1 MKKNNIIK
9 KVSVAAFT
17 TTLLFASCTGNF
29 DELNTHPTDL
39 YPENMTPT
47 ERVGTLFVA
56 MTRLLNACQENN
68 SQHTEQ
74 MVGQYGGYFAT
85 TAPWN
90 GTNFG
95 TFNPSADWVATSY
108 KDMFTEFYPN
118 FQTVKESTGGT
129 GYIYAWASILR
140 VGVMLRVADIY
151 GPIPY
156 SEMGKG
162 EFQVAYDDVKTL
174 YHNML
179 DDLTRS
185 IDVLSAF
192 VQENAGKD
200 IPVAQYDIV
209 YNGNFSKWIKYANSL
224 KLRMAVRIASN
235 TEDTDY
241 AKQIMAQAIEG
252 GVIESNEDNAFFPSM
267 PYNPFWIASNWGDL
281 AINATL
287 STYMNGYN
295 DPRISK
301 YMTSASRQ
309 SGYCGVRMGIE
320 NTSKDK
326 EGNSANYSKP
336 AATDVSPMPVFYA
349 AETYFLK
356 AEAALQGWIGGG
368 EAAAKSYYEQGI
380 QTSMSQ
386 YSVAI
391 GDYLSSTTVPQG
403 YTDKVNSNNKI
414 SFTNTPPTVAW
425 EDGSNKLQKIIT
437 QKWIANYPLGI
448 EAWCDYRRTGYPEL
462 FTARDNL
469 SSVGYI
475 GDIDSKRMVRRLPY
489 PITEKSS
496 NSSNVET
503 AIATMLGGPDTGSTD
518 LWWAKKN

>member
-1 MKKNNIIK
+1 MEHSIL
-9 KVSVAAFT
+9 VLT
-17 TTLLFASCTGNF
+17 
-29 DELNTHPTDL
+29 
-39 YPENMTPT
+39 
-47 ERVGTLFVA
+47 RVDV
-56 MTRLLNACQENN
+56 
-68 SQHTEQ
+68 
-74 MVGQYGGYFAT
+74 
-85 TAPWN
+85 P
-90 GTNFG
+90 
-95 TFNPSADWVATSY
+95 Y

-118 FQTVKESTGGT
+118 FQTIKESTGGT

-174 YHNML
+174 YHNMF

-185 IDVLSAF
+185 INVLSAF
-192 VQENAGKD
+192 VQENEGKEV
-200 IPVAQYDIV
+200 PVAEYDII
-209 YNGNFSKWIKYANSL
+209 YNGDFSKWIKYANSL

-235 TEDTDY
+235 TEDTEY
-241 AKQIMAQAIEG
+241 AKQMMAEAIDG
-252 GVIESNEDNAFFPSM
+252 GVIESNDDNAFFPSM
-267 PYNPFWIASNWGDL
+267 PYNPFWIASDWGDL

-287 STYMNGYN
+287 SAYMNGYN

-301 YMTSASRQ
+301 YMNTSTSYRE
-309 SGYCGVRMGIE
+309 YRGVRMGIKD
-320 NTSKDK
+320 TSKSV
-326 EGNSANYSKP
+326 EGSAARYSKP
-336 AATDVSPMPVFYA
+336 AVTDAFPMPLFYA

-356 AEAALQGWIGGG
+356 AEAALQGWIAGGT
-368 EAAAKSYYEQGI
+368 AAAKSYYEQGI
-380 QTSMSQ
+380 QISMNQ
-386 YSVAI
+386 YGVEI
-391 GDYLSSTTVPQG
+391 GDYLSSTVVPQG
-403 YTDKVNSNNKI
+403 YTDRWNSQNNI
-414 SFTNTPPTVAW
+414 SFTDVPTVAW
-425 EDGSNKLQKIIT
+425 ENGSNKLQKIIT

-489 PITEKSS
+489 PTTEKSS
-496 NSSNVET
+496 NSANVEA
-503 AIATMLGGPDTGSTD
+503 AIATMLGGPDTGATD

>member
-1 MKKNNIIK
+1 MKKIKIIK
-9 KVSVAAFT
+9 TVSVAAFT

-29 DELNTHPTDL
+29 DELNTHPTDV
-39 YPENMTPT
+39 YPEDMTPT
-47 ERVGTLFVA
+47 ERVGTLFVS

-95 TFNPSADWVATSY
+95 TFNPSADWVDVPY

-118 FQTVKESTGGT
+118 FQTIKESTGGT

-162 EFQVAYDDVKTL
+162 EFQVAYDDLKTL
-174 YHNML
+174 YHNMF

-185 IDVLSAF
+185 INVLSAF
-192 VQENAGKD
+192 VQENEGKEV
-200 IPVAQYDIV
+200 PVAEYDII
-209 YNGNFSKWIKYANSL
+209 YNGDFSKWIKYANSL

-235 TEDTDY
+235 TEDTEY
-241 AKQIMAQAIEG
+241 AKQMMAEAING

-267 PYNPFWIASNWGDL
+267 PYNPFWIASDWGDL

-287 STYMNGYN
+287 SAYMNGYN

-301 YMTSASRQ
+301 YMNTSTSYRE
-309 SGYCGVRMGIE
+309 YRGVRMGIKD
-320 NTSKDK
+320 TSKSV
-326 EGNSANYSKP
+326 EGSAARYSKP
-336 AATDVSPMPVFYA
+336 AVTEASPMPVFYA

-356 AEAALQGWIGGG
+356 AEAALQGWIAGGA
-368 EAAAKSYYEQGI
+368 AAAKSYYEQGI
-380 QTSMSQ
+380 QVSMNQ
-386 YSVAI
+386 HGVEI
-391 GDYLSSTTVPQG
+391 GDYLSSTVVPQG
-403 YTDKVNSNNKI
+403 YTDRWNSQNNI
-414 SFTNTPPTVAW
+414 SFTDVPTVAW
-425 EDGSNKLQKIIT
+425 ENGSNKLQKIIT

-489 PITEKSS
+489 PTTEKSS
-496 NSSNVET
+496 NSANVSA
-503 AIATMLGGPDTGSTD
+503 AIATMLGGPDTGATD